1 MRATYVGSK
10 HALTGFFGS
19 LRTEVNILSK
29 KKKKNSLKKIYIILI
44 EIKISIFLRLT
55 YLYTFRKIKSIKFL
69 KNKIFL
75 IKKLFSKKKK

>member
-29 KKKKNSLKKIYIILI
+29 KKNSLKKIYIFLI